1 MEAMKETEFGT
12 KVA

>member
-1 MEAMKETEFGT
+1 METAKETEFGT